1 MGDLLGR
8 KKEAHEFRR
17 VFVITHAHLKVGTD
31 DGVDVKL
38 NT

>member
-17 VFVITHAHLKVGTD
+17 VVVIAQAHLKVGTGD
-31 DGVDVKL
+31 WVEAKL